1 MKIGFI
7 GGDLRQLTLMECFK
21 NDGHTVKIYGYDEAE
36 DAVEALN
43 DLDDCEVLVFPVP
56 TCSGDGIF
64 APKSSRKIHIN
75 DIESGNPRL
84 IFYAGGNELFNKKLI
99 SSGAL
104 CINYLKDESLVQKNA
119 IATAEGTLEILINET
134 AETVFGSSVLVTGY
148 GRVSK
153 AVAKML
159 TSLGASVTVAAR
171 RKEALAEAYCDG
183 VKGINISDL
192 QNCVGNFDVII
203 NTVPALVIDNS
214 VLMNVHDDTLIVDL
228 ASKPG
233 GVDFAA
239 AKDMN
244 KKVIWALGI
253 PGKVAPVTSGKII
266 YETLSSIMK
275 EKGVWNVASEE

>member
-21 NDGHTVKIYGYDEAE
+21 KDGHTVKIYGYDEAE
-36 DAVEALN
+36 DSVESASA
-43 DLDDCEVLVFPVP
+43 LDDCEVLVFPVP

-64 APKSSRKIHIN
+64 APKSRCKIHIN
-75 DIESGNPRL
+75 DIKLANPRI
-84 IFYAGGNELFNKKLI
+84 IFYAGGNEIFSKKLA

-134 AETVFGSSVLVTGY
+134 PETIFGSSVLVTGY
-148 GRVSK
+148 GKVAKAVSK
-153 AVAKML
+153 ML
-159 TSLGASVTVAAR
+159 HSLGAYVTIAAR
-171 RKEALAEAYCDG
+171 RKEALAEAFCDG
-183 VKGINISDL
+183 LFGVYISELGNIAGD
-192 QNCVGNFDVII
+192 FDVII
-203 NTVPALVIDNS
+203 NTVPSLVIDEN
-214 VLMNVHDDTLIVDL
+214 VLMNVRNTSLIVDL

-244 KKVIWALGI
+244 KQVIWALGI
-253 PGKVAPVTSGKII
+253 PGKVAPVTSGEII
-266 YETLSSIMK
+266 YETLNDIIK
-275 EKGVWNVASEE
+275 EKGVLDSASEE